1 MKTAQTHSTRV
12 AADNALAAE
21 KRLTPVGCR
30 DGYTQHTARVTD
42 NFVPEKRKDKQN
54 R

>member
-30 DGYTQHTARVTD
+30 DGYTPVSYTHLTLPT
-42 NFVPEKRKDKQN
+42 N
-54 R
+54 REV